1 VRVKNTN
8 KIIVI
13 GPVTEFPLHRPAAYE
28 ILKEIGESSN
38 KINSIITYFDS
49 VPFFSHSRFS
59 KFLAFL
65 YFIVNNKE
73 PEGDY
78 VEDLLTPV
86 NQPSDQETLFQ
97 TKISHHS
104 EKSEQYIL
112 GLVEYGKTEELINLF
127 RNENLIQGEMGVTA
141 TNSIRGY
148 KNIIVTTIALAA
160 RAAVRGGLNYEKAMQ
175 RSDELLRQLEPLN
188 TYDDIHS
195 LWRQVML
202 EYTEM
207 SKRCKLLNADSKL
220 VYKVSAYVNDHLYEK
235 ITVQMLADHLELNR
249 SYLSR
254 AFKKDTSI
262 TLIDY
267 IHSVKIDEAKRLL
280 LHTQEPI
287 VEISLILGFSSQSH
301 FQTLFKKV
309 VGKSPGKFRNS
320 NFLT

>member
-1 VRVKNTN
+1 
-8 KIIVI
+8 
-13 GPVTEFPLHRPAAYE
+13 
-28 ILKEIGESSN
+28 
-38 KINSIITYFDS
+38 
-49 VPFFSHSRFS
+49 
-59 KFLAFL
+59 
-65 YFIVNNKE
+65 
-73 PEGDY
+73 
-78 VEDLLTPV
+78 
-86 NQPSDQETLFQ
+86 
-97 TKISHHS
+97 
-104 EKSEQYIL
+104 
-112 GLVEYGKTEELINLF
+112 
-127 RNENLIQGEMGVTA
+127 
-141 TNSIRGY
+141 
-148 KNIIVTTIALAA
+148 
-160 RAAVRGGLNYEKAMQ
+160 
-175 RSDELLRQLEPLN
+175 
-188 TYDDIHS
+188 
-195 LWRQVML
+195 
-202 EYTEM
+202 
-207 SKRCKLLNADSKL
+207 LNADSKL